1 MSTAS
6 EALHATPREAK
17 GTRACRRLRA
27 QGQVPAVLYGH
38 KEATLDIQVSAEE
51 LEDALRRRS
60 RMVELHL
67 GKHKDFV
74 LLRDIQYDAFG
85 DVVVHADFMRVAMD
99 EKLTLEVP
107 IQLKGA
113 PKLEHAVLQQTLAQV
128 EIECLP
134 KDIPEAVIAQVAG
147 MVVGQTFTVRE
158 LVIPTGVRILTGPEL
173 IVATVTAI
181 AEEVVAPA
189 AVAEGEA
196 AVEPE
201 VIGRKAEEEAEEG
214 AEGEEEEKKK

>member
-1 MSTAS
+1 VSTAS

-107 IQLKGA
+107 IQLKGV